1 MRTLSPDQ
9 FQARL
14 FEILG
19 KKHHWATPHFNGNN
33 TTKNHLCIHYHQDY
47 VVYLRDFS
55 VLLARIIGKNP
66 PWDIRR
72 SLAKTIY
79 EEETGGLSLG
89 SPHQEQFLKMMSGL
103 GFDRAGFRDVELIPS
118 GRMYREWLDNICQK
132 DDWLI
137 GTIVLI
143 IFVEGTVHDREDV
156 LSPRP
161 SKTQA
166 EIEDLVMKHPLV
178 QCHGLSPQC
187 MDFIRI
193 QYMVKPENRKETYK
207 MILRHVNDGKEQ
219 QEILDRLEEVL
230 RLWIRYQD
238 GLARAC
244 GLRQA

>member
-19 KKHHWATPHFNGNN
+19 RKHHWATPHFNGNN
-33 TTKNHLCIHYHQDY
+33 TTKDHLYIHYHQDY

-55 VLLARIIGKNP
+55 VLLARIMGRNP
-66 PWDIRR
+66 PWDVRR
-72 SLAKTIY
+72 ILAETIY

-89 SPHQEQFLKMMSGL
+89 SPHHEQFLKMMSGL

-118 GRMYREWLDNICQK
+118 GRMYRECLDNICQD

-137 GTIVLI
+137 GATVLT
-143 IFVEGTVHDREDV
+143 IFVEGTGHDREDV

-161 SKTQA
+161 LKSQA
-166 EIEDLVMKHPLV
+166 EIEDVIMKHPLV
-178 QCHGLSPQC
+178 QHHGLSPQWL
-187 MDFIRI
+187 DFIRV
-193 QYMVKPENRKETYK
+193 QQMVRPGNRKETYN
-207 MILRHVNDGKEQ
+207 MILRHANDGREQ
-219 QEILDRLEEVL
+219 QQVLATLEEVL

-244 GLRQA
+244 GLRPA

>member
-1 MRTLSPDQ
+1 
-9 FQARL
+9 L
-14 FEILG
+14 FEILA
-19 KKHHWATPHFNGNN
+19 KKHHWATPHFNGNH
-33 TTKNHLCIHYHQDY
+33 TTKEHLYIHYHQDY

-72 SLAKTIY
+72 NLAKTIY

-89 SPHQEQFLKMMSGL
+89 RPHQEQFLKMMSGL

-118 GRMYREWLDNICQK
+118 GRMYREWLDKVCQE

-137 GTIVLI
+137 GAIVLT

-178 QCHGLSPQC
+178 QYHGLSPQC
-187 MDFIRI
+187 MDFIRV
-193 QYMVKPENRKETYK
+193 QHMVKPENRQETYK
-207 MILRHVNDGKEQ
+207 MILHHTNDGREQ
-219 QEILDRLEEVL
+219 QQVLARLEEAL
-230 RLWIRYQD
+230 RLWLRYQD

-244 GLRQA
+244 GLRQT